1 MEARVRALKWGPE
14 GEIGTLLSL
23 DGGRVEGC
31 FGAEAF
37 GIMKCNFDSQLK
49 MFLVET
55 IQPILCIFIGLI
67 FNMAMQIVMA
77 KNLHLM
83 N

>member
-37 GIMKCNFDSQLK
+37 GIMKCNFD
-49 MFLVET
+49 
-55 IQPILCIFIGLI
+55 II
-67 FNMAMQIVMA
+67 
-77 KNLHLM
+77 
-83 N
+83 